1 MKKNLLIAL
10 LVLPLSGCAEW
21 KPIAKTVV
29 EVARGACSLFAEEQ
43 GLSFKDVCE
52 TEEQLRPFVDS
63 ILSAKQI
70 AAAKRMGIAAPAP
83 DCSAQTPAPAPSAV
97 PTSSPK

>member
-1 MKKNLLIAL
+1 MKKNILLVL
-10 LVLPLSGCAEW
+10 LVLPLSGCAEG
-21 KPIAKTVV
+21 KFIAKTVV

-70 AAAKRMGIAAPAP
+70 AAAKRMGIAAPEPA
-83 DCSAQTPAPAPSAV
+83 CSAQTPAPPPSAAPS
-97 PTSSPK
+97 SSPK